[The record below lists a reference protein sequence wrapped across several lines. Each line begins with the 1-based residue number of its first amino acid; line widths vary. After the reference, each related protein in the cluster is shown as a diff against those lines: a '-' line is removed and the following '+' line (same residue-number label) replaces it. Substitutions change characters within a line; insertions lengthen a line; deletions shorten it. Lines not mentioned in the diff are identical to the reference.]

1 MTKVVDNIT
10 LDKDNVEFNNAAEF
24 IRHTDKLV
32 YLTGKAGTGKTTF
45 LKYIRETTDKNTVI
59 LAPTGVA
66 AINAGGDTI
75 HSFFQIPFGPFV
87 PNDSRLR
94 TRATDAENKETV
106 YTSFRY
112 RKEKRQIIENLEL
125 LIIDEISMVRADV
138 LDVVDRLLKVYR
150 NKPHLPFG
158 GVQVILIGDTFQL
171 PPIADKE
178 QWSILSQ
185 FYKTPF
191 FFSSKI
197 IEENTP
203 VYIELKKIYRQSDQ
217 DFIDLLNRVRINQ
230 VEAKDL
236 SVLNAKYDPSFSGD
250 GSDYIILA
258 THNRIVDETN
268 DKKLNQLKTEAFTY
282 SAKVTGTFP
291 EKHKP
296 TDHNLKLKVGA
307 QIMFIKN
314 DTTEAKAY
322 YNGKIGKIKELE
334 EASII
339 VEFDDGSEVKIERDV
354 WYNIRYS
361 YNKEQ
366 RKIVEDVVGTFE
378 QFPIR
383 LAWAVTV
390 HKSQGLTFEKVIADL
405 GSAFAPGQVYV
416 ALSRCTSFDGLV
428 LKSQLH
434 NQAIKTD
441 PRVIEFAKNETPGTL
456 ISEELNTG
464 KADFYYRKAREEF
477 EKSNLNEA
485 FDFLKRAIKFRNDLH
500 TDTFKKFI
508 AIQGNRLLDFKEKYH
523 SVYPKFDLTKKKLSN
538 AIEHIDIQDQELSYK
553 STIIEEQ
560 KTSIDLL
567 EHQTKEYKS
576 EIQRLKKEL
585 KNLENKVSSKKSS

>member
-1 MTKVVDNIT
+1 
-10 LDKDNVEFNNAAEF
+10 
-24 IRHTDKLV
+24 
-32 YLTGKAGTGKTTF
+32 
-45 LKYIRETTDKNTVI
+45 
-59 LAPTGVA
+59 
-66 AINAGGDTI
+66 
-75 HSFFQIPFGPFV
+75 
-87 PNDSRLR
+87 
-94 TRATDAENKETV
+94 
-106 YTSFRY
+106 
-112 RKEKRQIIENLEL
+112 
-125 LIIDEISMVRADV
+125 MVRADV
-138 LDVVDRLLKVYR
+138 LDVIDRLLKVYR

-178 QWSILSQ
+178 QWDILSQ

-230 VEAKDL
+230 VSGKDL

-268 DKKLNQLKTEAFTY
+268 DKKLNQLKTQAYFFE
-282 SAKVTGTFP
+282 AKVTGTFP

-322 YNGKIGKIKELE
+322 YNGKNGKIKELE
-334 EASII
+334 EDSII
-339 VEFDDGSEVKIERDV
+339 VEFDDGSEVKINRDV

-378 QFPIR
+378 PFPIR

-428 LKSQLH
+428 LKSKLH
-434 NQAIKTD
+434 NRAIKTD

-456 ISEELNTG
+456 IYEELNIG
-464 KADFYYRKAREEF
+464 KDDFYYRKAREEF

-485 FDFLKRAIKFRNDLH
+485 FDLLMSALKYRNDLN
-500 TDTFKKFI
+500 TDTFRKFI
-508 AIQGNRLLDFKEKYH
+508 DVQGNRLIDFKEKYH
-523 SVYPKFDLTKKKLSN
+523 SVYTKFDLTQKKLYK
-538 AIEHIDIQDQELSYK
+538 AIELIDIQDQELSYK
-553 STIIEEQ
+553 STVIEEQ
-560 KTSIDLL
+560 KVDR
-567 EHQTKEYKS
+567 KS
-576 EIQRLKKEL
+576 TRLNSSHVAISYTVFCLKKT
-585 KNLENKVSSKKSS
+585 KD